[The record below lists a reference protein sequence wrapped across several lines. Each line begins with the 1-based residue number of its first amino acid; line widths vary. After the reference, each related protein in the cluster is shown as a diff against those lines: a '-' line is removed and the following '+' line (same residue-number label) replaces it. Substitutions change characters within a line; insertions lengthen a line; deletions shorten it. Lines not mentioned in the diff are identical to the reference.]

1 MQVTNHFNAGLP
13 RYYPRQCCK
22 GFLAMANTKKSVEG
36 GRERSSCPIASTLD
50 IVGDKWSLV
59 LVRDLLTGKQRFNQF
74 CDSPEGVPTN
84 LLAARLRKLEAQG
97 IVTKEPYQTRPVR
110 YAYTLTPAGRALL
123 PVLQEMCRWAN
134 TYIEDTWAVPET
146 FMSMK
151 ARV

>member
-1 MQVTNHFNAGLP
+1 MAKPEKGVQENA
-13 RYYPRQCCK
+13 
-22 GFLAMANTKKSVEG
+22 VEG

-97 IVTKEPYQTRPVR
+97 IVTKEPYQSRPVR
-110 YAYTLTPAGRALL
+110 YAYKLTPAGRALL

-134 TYIEDTWAVPET
+134 TYIEDTWATPET

>member
-1 MQVTNHFNAGLP
+1 
-13 RYYPRQCCK
+13 
-22 GFLAMANTKKSVEG
+22 MARAKKSVEG
-36 GRERSSCPIASTLD
+36 GRERSSCPISSTLD

-110 YAYTLTPAGRALL
+110 YAYSLTPAGRALL

-134 TYIEDTWAVPET
+134 AYIDGTWTPPDA

-151 ARV
+151 ARA

>member
-1 MQVTNHFNAGLP
+1 MTKP
-13 RYYPRQCCK
+13 DK
-22 GFLAMANTKKSVEG
+22 GAPGNIVSG

-97 IVTKEPYQTRPVR
+97 IVVKQPYQTRPVR

-123 PVLQEMCRWAN
+123 PVLQEMSRWAN
-134 TYIEDTWAVPET
+134 SYIEDTWVPPEP

-151 ARV
+151 AKL

>member
-1 MQVTNHFNAGLP
+1 
-13 RYYPRQCCK
+13 
-22 GFLAMANTKKSVEG
+22 MANPENWVKG

-50 IVGDKWSLV
+50 VVGDKWSLV
-59 LVRDLLTGKQRFNQF
+59 IVRDLLTGKQRYKQF

-97 IVTKEPYQTRPVR
+97 IIVKQPYQARPVR

-123 PVLQEMCRWAN
+123 PVLQEMSRWAN
-134 TYIEDTWAVPET
+134 TYIEGTWTAPDA

-151 ARV
+151 AKP